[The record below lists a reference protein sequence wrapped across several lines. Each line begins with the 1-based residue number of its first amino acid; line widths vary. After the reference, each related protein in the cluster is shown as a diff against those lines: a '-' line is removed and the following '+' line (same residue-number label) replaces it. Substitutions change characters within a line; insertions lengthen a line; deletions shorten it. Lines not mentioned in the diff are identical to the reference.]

1 MHLESVNKS
10 KMEINVFEFLQNE
23 ISWSMLSVKTWWCER
38 VLKISTRTTSGTAVG
53 EVRRLLYLLLFWLHI
68 RLGSRPNYICR
79 LIILEV
85 HFFFLFELC
94 GIHEM
99 LHHSWITSR
108 LDFFLIIFLLC
119 LLCSIL
125 MITESY
131 YYLLSLMST
140 KTSLETWLCC
150 HITTLCVV
158 NSVNTMVC
166 WKMFF

>member
-1 MHLESVNKS
+1 MRVYFFTPYASRKCEQIED
-10 KMEINVFEFLQNE
+10 MEINVFEFLQNE

-53 EVRRLLYLLLFWLHI
+53 EVRRLMYLLLFWLHI

-108 LDFFLIIFLLC
+108 LDFFLILFIMFTLLYSYDHRIV
-119 LLCSIL
+119 LLF
-125 MITESY
+125 TQPHVY
-131 YYLLSLMST
+131 
-140 KTSLETWLCC
+140 
-150 HITTLCVV
+150 
-158 NSVNTMVC
+158 
-166 WKMFF
+166 